1 MEKILINLSENYP
14 IIAIMTDEAYY
25 QKLKQGAENRSH
37 YFDGSRM
44 VKEVEQIFLSV
55 MEEN

>member
-1 MEKILINLSENYP
+1 MEGIRKML
-14 IIAIMTDEAYY
+14 TDDDYY

-44 VKEVEQIFLSV
+44 AKEAEKIFLSV
-55 MEEN
+55 MEE